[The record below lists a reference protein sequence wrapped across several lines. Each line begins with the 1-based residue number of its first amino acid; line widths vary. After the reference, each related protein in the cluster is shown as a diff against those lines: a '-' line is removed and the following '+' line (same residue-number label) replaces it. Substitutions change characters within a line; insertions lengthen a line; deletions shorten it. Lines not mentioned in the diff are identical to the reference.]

1 MEPTQQPNPT
11 PEATPSIEPTPV
23 VETAPTATTQ
33 ATPSP
38 AATPVAQ
45 PYEQSPQQINTPSTK
60 KGMAI
65 TSMVLGIVSIVIAI
79 LWFIA
84 APVAI
89 AAVILGIISLVK
101 KHGGKGM
108 SITGIVT
115 GAVTVFIIVP
125 LILVTVLAYQG
136 ITERAN
142 ESAEKSQRLKTEQ
155 QLFN

>member
-11 PEATPSIEPTPV
+11 PEAATAVEPTP
-23 VETAPTATTQ
+23 A
-33 ATPSP
+33 SP
-38 AATPVAQ
+38 NPLAQ
-45 PYEQSPQQINTPSTK
+45 PYQPQTQQAPTPSAK

-89 AAVILGIISLVK
+89 AAIILGIISLVK
-101 KHGGKGM
+101 KQGGKGM

-142 ESAEKSQRLKTEQ
+142 EAAEKSQRLKTEQ